1 MTAELEHTGPS
12 GWTAEELNAI
22 RKGLEGAVLRLQ
34 AEMAVVRNDIT
45 GTSKAGGVDV
55 LHDDLDVAS
64 QRAELLQ
71 DAVQAQNLAA
81 ILEQT
86 QHVIGRLSAGQYG
99 VCEACSGEIGRPRL
113 EAFPRATV
121 CISCAH

>member
-1 MTAELEHTGPS
+1 MSAELEQADMS
-12 GWTAEELNAI
+12 AWTPEELAAI
-22 RKGLEGAVLRLQ
+22 RVGLEGAVVRLQ
-34 AEMAVVRNDIT
+34 AEMAAVNSDIT
-45 GTSKAGGVDV
+45 VSSSSGGAEI

-86 QHVIGRLSAGQYG
+86 QHVIGRLSDGQYG
-99 VCEACSGEIGRPRL
+99 VCETCSGQIGRPRL

-121 CISCAH
+121 CMSCAH

>member
-1 MTAELEHTGPS
+1 MSADLERTDPTAWTPDELS
-12 GWTAEELNAI
+12 AI
-22 RKGLEGAVLRLQ
+22 REGLEGSVARLHSEL
-34 AEMAVVRNDIT
+34 AMVNNELS
-45 GTSKAGGVDV
+45 GTSSGGTEI

-81 ILEQT
+81 ILDQT
-86 QHVIGRLSAGQYG
+86 QHVLDRLSAGLYG
-99 VCEACSGEIGRPRL
+99 VCEGCSGQIARPRL
-113 EAFPRATV
+113 EAFPRATL

>member
-1 MTAELEHTGPS
+1 MTAELERTDPPVWTPEELDAVRVGLEAAVDRLRSEVQVVLGEIAGPS
-12 GWTAEELNAI
+12 
-22 RKGLEGAVLRLQ
+22 
-34 AEMAVVRNDIT
+34 
-45 GTSKAGGVDV
+45 AGEV

-71 DAVQAQNLAA
+71 DAVQAQNLTA

-86 QHVIGRLSAGQYG
+86 QHVLDRLAAGLYG
-99 VCEACSGEIGRPRL
+99 VCEGCSGEIGRPRL

-121 CISCAH
+121 CMGCAH

>member
-1 MTAELEHTGPS
+1 MTAELERTGPS
-12 GWTAEELNAI
+12 GWTAQELADI
-22 RKGLEGAVLRLQ
+22 RAGLEGAVVRLQ
-34 AEMAVVRNDIT
+34 AEMAAVGRDLSA
-45 GTSKAGGVDV
+45 TSSVGGVDV

-99 VCEACSGEIGRPRL
+99 VCETCSGEIGRPRL

>member
-1 MTAELEHTGPS
+1 MTAELQRADRST
-12 GWTAEELNAI
+12 WTPEELSAI
-22 RKGLEGAVLRLQ
+22 REGLESAVERLR
-34 AEMAVVRNDIT
+34 AESLALT
-45 GTSKAGGVDV
+45 GEGGGEV

-64 QRAELLQ
+64 QRSELLQ

-86 QHVIGRLSAGQYG
+86 NAVLDRLSAGLYG

-113 EAFPRATV
+113 EAFPRASLCMT
-121 CISCAH
+121 CAH